1 MTEKTYPK
9 VGGRSAKITLVLLV
23 IVYMFNFVDRQILS
37 VLAED
42 IKADLNITDSDLGF
56 LFGTAFAV
64 FYSIFGI
71 PLGKLADSWSRKN
84 LLSIGL
90 ATWSLMTV
98 LSGTAK
104 SFGALSLYRVGVGIG
119 ESSASPS
126 SYSILSDY
134 FSPKIRS
141 TILSIYSSG
150 VYLGAG
156 IGLFLGGWI
165 VEVWTNTFP
174 DPNLAP
180 LGLKGWQ
187 AAFML
192 VGFPGIVLACFTWRI
207 KEPKRGGSEG
217 IESLQEESSPFKS
230 MLDEFIGL
238 SPLIILQDK
247 SPLKALLINA
257 VIASLI
263 SLTCYGL
270 YLITNDL
277 IQWLAFGV
285 GLYLLSCWIQG
296 LKNRDPITFGL
307 IFKTKSLI
315 FAVIGFPFIAFVTYS
330 MAAFGPAFY
339 MRNFG
344 ISEGEVAT
352 ILGLITAV
360 SGTVGVILGGY
371 LGDKLRAKY
380 INGRLYVG
388 FMVIVIAIPTGLGLL
403 FTESL
408 KMSYLYYSI
417 FQIATPLWVGI
428 APTTVSDLVLPRMRG
443 VTGAFYILMVSMLGL
458 ALGPYTIGKLS
469 DIFHTNG
476 YSEAVALKHALAW
489 GLTALSI
496 TFVALIASCYYLPK
510 EEPTKL
516 ERAKALGESID

>member
-388 FMVIVIAIPTGLGLL
+388 FMVIAIAIPTGLGLL

>member
-104 SFGALSLYRVGVGIG
+104 SFGALSVYRVGVGIG

-388 FMVIVIAIPTGLGLL
+388 FMVIAIAIPTGLGFL

>member
-388 FMVIVIAIPTGLGLL
+388 FMVIAIAIPTGLGFL

-496 TFVALIASCYYLPK
+496 TFIALIASCYYLPK

>member
-165 VEVWTNTFP
+165 VELWTNTFP

-388 FMVIVIAIPTGLGLL
+388 FMVIAIAIPTGLGFL

>member
-9 VGGRSAKITLVLLV
+9 VGGRSAKITLILLV
-23 IVYMFNFVDRQILS
+23 IVYIFNFVDRQILS

-192 VGFPGIVLACFTWRI
+192 VGLPGIVLACFTWRI

-315 FAVIGFPFIAFVTYS
+315 FAVIGFPFISFVTYS

-388 FMVIVIAIPTGLGLL
+388 FMVIAIAIPTGLGLL

-428 APTTVSDLVLPRMRG
+428 APATVSDLVLPRMRG
-443 VTGAFYILMVSMLGL
+443 IAGAFYILMVSMLGL

>member
-388 FMVIVIAIPTGLGLL
+388 FMVIAIAIPTGLGLL

-428 APTTVSDLVLPRMRG
+428 APATVSDLVLPRMRG
-443 VTGAFYILMVSMLGL
+443 IAGAFYILMVSMLGL

-469 DIFHTNG
+469 DIYYMNG
-476 YSEAVALKHALAW
+476 YNEAVSLKYALAW

-496 TFVALIASCYYLPK
+496 TFIALIISCYYLPK

>member
-388 FMVIVIAIPTGLGLL
+388 FMVIAIAIPTGLGFL

-516 ERAKALGESID
+516 ERAKALGESMD

>member
-388 FMVIVIAIPTGLGLL
+388 FMVIAIAIPTGLGFL

>member
-23 IVYMFNFVDRQILS
+23 MVYIFNFVDRQILS

-165 VEVWTNTFP
+165 VQLWTNTFP

-192 VGFPGIVLACFTWRI
+192 VGLPGIVLACFTWRI

-217 IESLQEESSPFKS
+217 IKSLQEESSPFKS
-230 MLDEFIGL
+230 MLDEFIGM

-388 FMVIVIAIPTGLGLL
+388 FMVIAIAIPTGLGFL

-443 VTGAFYILMVSMLGL
+443 VAGAFYILMVSMLGL

-469 DIFHTNG
+469 DIFYTNG

>member
-104 SFGALSLYRVGVGIG
+104 SFGALSIYRVGVGIG

-165 VEVWTNTFP
+165 VQLWTNTFP

-192 VGFPGIVLACFTWRI
+192 VGLPGIVLACFTWRI

-217 IESLQEESSPFKS
+217 IKSLQEESSPFKS
-230 MLDEFIGL
+230 MLDEFIGM

-371 LGDKLRAKY
+371 LGDKLRTKY

-443 VTGAFYILMVSMLGL
+443 VAGAFYILMVSMLGL

-469 DIFHTNG
+469 DIFYTNG

-516 ERAKALGESID
+516 ERAKALGESMD

>member
-388 FMVIVIAIPTGLGLL
+388 FMVIAIAIPTGLGFL

-496 TFVALIASCYYLPK
+496 TFIALIISCYYLPK

>member
-9 VGGRSAKITLVLLV
+9 VGGRSAKIALFLLV
-23 IVYMFNFVDRQILS
+23 IVYIFNFVDRQILS

-71 PLGKLADSWSRKN
+71 PLGKLADTWSRKN

-104 SFGALSLYRVGVGIG
+104 SFGALSVYRIGVGVG
-119 ESSASPS
+119 ESSASPA

-134 FSPKIRS
+134 FSPKVRS

-165 VEVWTNTFP
+165 VQLWTNAFP

-192 VGFPGIVLACFTWRI
+192 VGLPGIILAFFTWGI

-217 IESLQEESSPFKS
+217 IESPQESSPFKS
-230 MLDEFIGL
+230 TLNEFVGI
-238 SPLIILQDK
+238 SPLIIFQDK
-247 SPLKALLINA
+247 SPLKALIINA
-257 VIASLI
+257 VSATVI

-285 GLYLLSCWIQG
+285 GVYLLSCWIQG

-315 FAVIGFPFIAFVTYS
+315 FAVIGFPFISFVTYS

-344 ISEGEVAT
+344 INEGEVAT
-352 ILGLITAV
+352 VLGLITAIA
-360 SGTVGVILGGY
+360 GTVGVILGGY
-371 LGDKLRAKY
+371 LGDKLRTKY

-388 FMVIVIAIPTGLGLL
+388 FMVIAITIPTTLGFL

-417 FQIATPLWVGI
+417 AQIATPLWVGI

-443 VTGAFYILMVSMLGL
+443 VAGAFYILMMSMLGL
-458 ALGPYTIGKLS
+458 ALGPYTVGKLS
-469 DIFHTNG
+469 DIFYMNG
-476 YSEAVALKHALAW
+476 YNDAVALKYALAW
-489 GLTALSI
+489 SLMALSI
-496 TFVALIASCYYLPK
+496 TLIALIIACYYLPK

-516 ERAKALGESID
+516 ERAKALGEILD

>member
-192 VGFPGIVLACFTWRI
+192 VGLPGIVLACFTWRI

-388 FMVIVIAIPTGLGLL
+388 FMVIAIAIPTGLGFL

>member
-285 GLYLLSCWIQG
+285 GIYLLSCWIQG

-388 FMVIVIAIPTGLGLL
+388 FMVIAIAIPTGLGFL

>member
-257 VIASLI
+257 VIASVI
-263 SLTCYGL
+263 SLICYGL

-388 FMVIVIAIPTGLGLL
+388 FMVIAIAIPTGLGFL

>member
-315 FAVIGFPFIAFVTYS
+315 FAVIGFPFISFVTYS
-330 MAAFGPAFY
+330 IAAFGPAFY

-388 FMVIVIAIPTGLGLL
+388 FMVIAIAIPTGLGFL